1 MAATVDGQAA
11 LERRRA
17 ALFAIYLR
25 CEQNEHRSPS
35 SACSCGQ
42 CGACQDRDHDRDG
55 DGDDFDPKPNFSWRL
70 PKALAP
76 ESLATA
82 IETLSADDSPS
93 GEHAV
98 RLAAAAICR
107 GSDVLTPEERRDAL
121 RRLDARLD
129 GGRYE
134 GLERICNDIRD
145 RKQRHLAALNL
156 LLGCQLRNF
165 DVLWQRFP
173 NMVTTV
179 EVSIET
185 SRPLDEFKGGLM
197 DPRKW
202 QENIPL
208 VWPKAYLVQGALPTD
223 RAVDPAENNTPS
235 VNFNGIFYE
244 EAAWPA
250 NFLALGLWRNLLTI
264 DYAETVDRVR
274 FTFTE
279 FECLTSRFMGID
291 SEGGIDCDNGFGDA
305 HQLPDGWTRLSAKK
319 EFRFTKPDLLA
330 APLNAISSIWL
341 LFLLEAFVLFGAC
354 PI

>member
-1 MAATVDGQAA
+1 MAVTVDGQAA
-11 LERRRA
+11 LEKRRA

-25 CEQNEHRSPS
+25 CEEKAHRGHSSDCGGCDQPSP
-35 SACSCGQ
+35 CG
-42 CGACQDRDHDRDG
+42 DHDG
-55 DGDDFDPKPNFSWRL
+55 DGAGASPKFRSRL
-70 PKALAP
+70 PRSLAP
-76 ESLATA
+76 ESLAKA
-82 IETLSADDSPS
+82 IDTLSADQSPS
-93 GEHAV
+93 GEHAI

-107 GSDVLTPEERRDAL
+107 GADVLAPAERKDAL
-121 RRLDARLD
+121 QRLDARLN
-129 GGRYE
+129 GGRYQ
-134 GLERICNDIRD
+134 GLERICTDIRD

-156 LLGCQLRNF
+156 LLGCQLRHF

-173 NMVTTV
+173 NMVTNV

-185 SRPLDEFKGGLM
+185 SRPIADFKGGLM
-197 DPRKW
+197 DPRQW
-202 QENIPL
+202 DENIPL
-208 VWPKAYLVQGALPTD
+208 VWPKAYLIQGGLPTD

-235 VNFNGIFYE
+235 VNFNGMFYE

-250 NFLALGLWRNLLTI
+250 NFLALGLWRNVLMMN
-264 DYAETVDRVR
+264 YSETADRVR
-274 FTFTE
+274 FTFSE
-279 FECLTSRFMGID
+279 VECLTSRFMGID

-305 HQLPDGWTRLSAKK
+305 HELPDGWTRLTAKK

>member
-1 MAATVDGQAA
+1 MAATVDGQAD
-11 LERRRA
+11 LEKRRA

-25 CEQNEHRSPS
+25 CEEREHRGRS
-35 SACSCGQ
+35 SACGGCGQ
-42 CGACQDRDHDRDG
+42 CDGCRDHDGAGEG
-55 DGDDFDPKPNFSWRL
+55 DTFMSRL
-70 PKALAP
+70 PRTLAP

-82 IETLSADDSPS
+82 IETLSRDRSPA

-98 RLAAAAICR
+98 RLATAAICR
-107 GSDVLTPEERRDAL
+107 GFDAL
-121 RRLDARLD
+121 EPAEWKDALHRLDARLD
-129 GGRYE
+129 GGRYQ
-134 GLERICNDIRD
+134 GLDRICTDIRD

-165 DVLWQRFP
+165 DVLWQRLP
-173 NMVTTV
+173 NMVTSV

-185 SRPLDEFKGGLM
+185 SRPIDAFKGGLM

-202 QENIPL
+202 DENIPL
-208 VWPKAYLVQGALPTD
+208 VWPKAYLVEGALPTD
-223 RAVDPAENNTPS
+223 RAVDPAENNTPD
-235 VNFNGIFYE
+235 VNFAGMFYE

-250 NFLALGLWRNLLTI
+250 NFLDLGLWRNVLMM
-264 DYAETVDRVR
+264 DYAETADRVH
-274 FTFTE
+274 FNFSE

-305 HQLPDGWTRLSAKK
+305 HKLPDGWTRLAAKK